1 MVTKENQEIH
11 ALSMSFMDN
20 QCGII
25 LLKYLIHIS
34 FRNFKDHFGGECH
47 ENSRIESNY
56 VKDLL

>member
-25 LLKYLIHIS
+25 LLKSI
-34 FRNFKDHFGGECH
+34 
-47 ENSRIESNY
+47 
-56 VKDLL
+56 